1 MSFQYSAIGDN
12 TPENREHLEKFGYN
26 TACPCVHFETSTL
39 FTDKDGEVHTLQEEE
54 LCEFL
59 LEMEQGKSDLINC
72 VGNDPLFQA
81 VIAMRE
87 YTDEDQWFTNGK
99 EWIFCD
105 REDWIDMYSVLC
117 SGGRYNYNKNGE
129 LDKFFKATLAELQEH
144 FK

>member
-1 MSFQYSAIGDN
+1 MSFKYSAIGDN
-12 TPENREHLEKFGYN
+12 TKENREHLERLGYIDVLEGIN
-26 TACPCVHFETSTL
+26 YKPSYILTIGDSFSNIAPDYIEMYGEETNAIDCRNNDLLFRAVTA
-39 FTDKDGEVHTLQEEE
+39 
-54 LCEFL
+54 
-59 LEMEQGKSDLINC
+59 I
-72 VGNDPLFQA
+72 
-81 VIAMRE
+81 RE
-87 YTDEDQWFTNGK
+87 DTDEDQWFTNGK